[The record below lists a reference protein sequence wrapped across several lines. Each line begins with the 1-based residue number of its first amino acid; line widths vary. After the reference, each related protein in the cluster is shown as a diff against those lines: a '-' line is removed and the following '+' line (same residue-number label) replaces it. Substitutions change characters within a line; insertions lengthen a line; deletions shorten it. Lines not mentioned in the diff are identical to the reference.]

1 LEKELFNPNMQ
12 NDLLNVN
19 DLIVGYEG
27 LQVLHGV
34 SLHVSEGEAVAL
46 VGANG
51 AGKTTLLKAI
61 MGVVPV
67 SSGKV
72 LLGDKELTG
81 MHSPQ
86 IAQAG
91 VALVPEGREVFPNL
105 SVEENLVIGA
115 WVNRRPDLHVV
126 YDEAYELFPRLKE
139 RRRQKAGTLSGGE
152 QQMLAVARALM
163 SNPKLLL
170 IDEPSMGLA
179 PLLVKDVYEALRR
192 INLSG
197 TAIFLV
203 EQNVRLA
210 LDACE
215 RGYVMERGV
224 IAIEGVID
232 ELRKEKRVLEAYLG
246 IVSV

>member
-1 LEKELFNPNMQ
+1 MEKELFNPNMQ

>member
-1 LEKELFNPNMQ
+1 MQ